1 MSTLFTPIT
10 LIGSVSSIAGN
21 LTYAEDDGTGM
32 ASQYQTYDMTISVQ
46 PQSTGDGSTRRANQY
61 NGIDV
66 AVGMWISDAAGAS
79 ILRIKSISAK
89 ATTAVEL
96 VAEDVDMLSY
106 RLNGINSIT
115 NGGAIIVFAQNSEGE
130 AIITDTSGFAPGGLD
145 KVQSRFIVNEADD
158 RVKFTHDVAPS
169 VDKGDIVTVNSSG
182 DLVKYGTSGGS
193 DIKVGTVL
201 EKVRNGKDVF
211 IKPFN
216 DIIRNYKD
224 PESLTANPGGI
235 YYTDTNNPGE
245 ITTATGGKASY
256 MHLNTAVASTQVA
269 GSALPGGTD
278 VIAINGT
285 IIFNG
290 PNGDSVASINAFRTL
305 INNNT
310 SSTNVTATSSATPVS
325 IQGGDFAPNYEAS
338 DYYSTS
344 DSYIVTGA
352 QGQTPNNGQITIG
365 DGVNAPV
372 TITFDNPD
380 DTLSL
385 GPTVYD
391 VISPSAMLTKFQD
404 AITSG
409 SLDLTAELITMEAYD
424 GQTVKISTTGSATQV
439 VLTNVAPAAFGVNVV
454 GSASWTGIGMSATV
468 GSPVLTLT
476 RAAGGPINIT
486 GSPVSGGWIN
496 SGGAVSSNS
505 GRVPYLL
512 LIESEG
518 GGGGGVTEVGVP
530 FKEEFAPSATTADED
545 TTGIQITYTP
555 FNDSDIVV
563 RVNGLQVDLGNGA
576 KDEAL
581 YFSADGGTTARALA
595 DVAANDT
602 LYWMGSVA
610 GYELDGTDEI
620 DLRYEKS
627 SND

>member
-10 LIGSVSSIAGN
+10 LTGSISSIANG
-21 LTYAEDDGTGM
+21 LTYGENDGTGM
-32 ASQYQTYDMTISVQ
+32 ASQYQTYDMTISVN

-66 AVGMWISDAAGAS
+66 AVGMWISDAAGNA
-79 ILRIKSISAK
+79 ILRIKSISSK
-89 ATTAVEL
+89 TTTTLSL
-96 VAEDVDMLSY
+96 VAEDANMLSY
-106 RLNGINSIT
+106 RLNGNNT
-115 NGGAIIVFAQNSEGE
+115 MADGAAIILFAQNSEGE
-130 AIITDTSGFAPGGLD
+130 AIITDTSGFAAGGLD
-145 KVQSRFIVNEADD
+145 KVQSRFVVNEADD
-158 RVKFTHDVAPS
+158 RVKFSHDVAPS
-169 VDKGDIVTVNSSG
+169 VDKGDVVTVNSSG
-182 DLVKYGTSGGS
+182 DLVKYGTAGGS

-201 EKVRNGKDVF
+201 DKIRGGKDIFV
-211 IKPFN
+211 KPFN

-235 YYTDTNNPGE
+235 YYTDTNNAGE
-245 ITTATGGKASY
+245 ITTATGGKATY
-256 MHLNTAVASTQVA
+256 MHLNTAIASSQIA
-269 GSALPGGTD
+269 GTALPGATD
-278 VIAINGT
+278 VVEINSVT
-285 IIFNG
+285 IFDG
-290 PNGDSVASINAFRTL
+290 PNGDSVADINAFRTL
-305 INNNT
+305 INNN
-310 SSTNVTATSSATPVS
+310 SASTNVTATSAATPVS
-325 IQGGDFAPNYEAS
+325 IQGGDEIPNFEQQ
-338 DYYSTS
+338 DYYSVS
-344 DSYIVTGA
+344 DSYIVTGI
-352 QGQTPNNGQITIG
+352 QGDTPAIGQITIG

-372 TITFDNPD
+372 TIDFDNPD

-409 SLDLTAELITMEAYD
+409 SLDLTAELIDMAAYD

-439 VLTNVAPAAFGVNVV
+439 VLTNVAPAAFGTNVV
-454 GSASWTGIGMSATV
+454 GTNSWTGIGMSATV

-476 RAAGGPINIT
+476 RAAGGSINIT

-518 GGGGGVTEVGVP
+518 GGGLAETGVS
-530 FKEEFAPSATTADED
+530 FKDEFNPNVTTSDED
-545 TTGIQITYTP
+545 NTGGTITYTP
-555 FNDSDIVV
+555 FSGGQVDI
-563 RVNGLQVDLGNGA
+563 RVNGFGVDVGDGA

-581 YFSADGGTTARALA
+581 YFSVDGGTTARAIA
-595 DVAANDT
+595 DITAGDT
-602 LYWMGSVA
+602 LYWMGSIA
-610 GYELDGTDEI
+610 GFELETDDEI
-620 DLRYEKS
+620 TIRYQKS